1 MRLGGRLAPPKKQ
14 ECHKIMRKTVQE
26 WMDANQR
33 SNGPA
38 KKKIA
43 GLKRLK
49 RFPASAAGVDRL
61 AGAKKHRAKKKIAT
75 MKKRRPK

>member
-1 MRLGGRLAPPKKQ
+1 
-14 ECHKIMRKTVQE
+14 MRKTVQE
-26 WMDANQR
+26 WMDANHH

-49 RFPASAAGVDRL
+49 RFPASVTGFDGQAAKRLVMKKVGGV
-61 AGAKKHRAKKKIAT
+61 
-75 MKKRRPK
+75 KKRRPK